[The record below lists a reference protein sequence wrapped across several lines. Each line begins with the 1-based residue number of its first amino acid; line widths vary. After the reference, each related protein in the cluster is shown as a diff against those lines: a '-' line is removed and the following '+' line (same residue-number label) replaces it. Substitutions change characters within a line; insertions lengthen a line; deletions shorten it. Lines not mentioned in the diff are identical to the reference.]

1 MSGRQVANGNLPLF
15 GIHRSIFQSDYTKI
29 KARNRGNP
37 IMRRTTI
44 TIPRELVEELL
55 KVTQAKN
62 KTQAVIS
69 AIEQEI
75 RRRKLE
81 RIKSMAGHMDFEL
94 EAEELRHESERGR

>member
-1 MSGRQVANGNLPLF
+1 
-15 GIHRSIFQSDYTKI
+15 
-29 KARNRGNP
+29 
-37 IMRRTTI
+37 MRRTTI

-81 RIKSMAGHMDFEL
+81 RIKSMAGRMDFEL
-94 EAEELRHESERGR
+94 EAEELRHENERSR

>member
-1 MSGRQVANGNLPLF
+1 MQ
-15 GIHRSIFQSDYTKI
+15 
-29 KARNRGNP
+29 
-37 IMRRTTI
+37 RTTI
-44 TIPRELVEELL
+44 TLSQKLVDELL

-94 EAEELRHESERGR
+94 EAEELRRENERSR